1 MVHFESR
8 CLEQSNIDN
17 EGLQIF
23 KLMFYRRILNSRLF
37 KFVVG
42 EAVDGRASEFS
53 VHEDAI
59 AQLSTPLRTLVKSSS
74 GAQVGNATWKD
85 VSKETFERFVQF
97 AYTGNYSIPAT
108 EKRSLA
114 EAVKTNGVHSKNVE
128 GSAKSRQVANGAGPH
143 SPPQTAP
150 NGIRGRI
157 DSLGSDETS
166 PVEARE
172 TSASEKM
179 EEDGT
184 ILKYPIP
191 VKKNKKKK
199 PSKAAIERSEKE
211 SKEAALK
218 IEKETVSEP
227 DPEPEKKPE
236 LKTKPEEAQVKN
248 VQPAETKLE
257 EIAKIDEDKPSEQ
270 YKLTANFK
278 SLSYPVIVSLDNYE
292 GTCDPS
298 PTFEKGH
305 SYSNVFL
312 SHASLYVLAD
322 GQLVESLKALALF
335 KLHKTLCT
343 FELDNENI
351 SDITDLARYAYTGE
365 GKDGYEGIGGLRN
378 LVCQYMAI
386 HAVELAVDARFMNL
400 LAGGGQ
406 IVKDFF
412 QFQLQRIH

>member
-184 ILKYPIP
+184 ILNYPIP
-191 VKKNKKKK
+191 VKNL
-199 PSKAAIERSEKE
+199 IR
-211 SKEAALK
+211 
-218 IEKETVSEP
+218 VSLTLIWV
-227 DPEPEKKPE
+227 
-236 LKTKPEEAQVKN
+236 LKTNQE
-248 VQPAETKLE
+248 
-257 EIAKIDEDKPSEQ
+257 
-270 YKLTANFK
+270 
-278 SLSYPVIVSLDNYE
+278 SYP
-292 GTCDPS
+292 
-298 PTFEKGH
+298 
-305 SYSNVFL
+305 L
-312 SHASLYVLAD
+312 S
-322 GQLVESLKALALF
+322 Q
-335 KLHKTLCT
+335 
-343 FELDNENI
+343 
-351 SDITDLARYAYTGE
+351 
-365 GKDGYEGIGGLRN
+365 
-378 LVCQYMAI
+378 
-386 HAVELAVDARFMNL
+386 
-400 LAGGGQ
+400 
-406 IVKDFF
+406 
-412 QFQLQRIH
+412 

>member
-1 MVHFESR
+1 M
-8 CLEQSNIDN
+8 
-17 EGLQIF
+17 G
-23 KLMFYRRILNSRLF
+23 
-37 KFVVG
+37 
-42 EAVDGRASEFS
+42 
-53 VHEDAI
+53 
-59 AQLSTPLRTLVKSSS
+59 
-74 GAQVGNATWKD
+74 
-85 VSKETFERFVQF
+85 KETFERFVQF

-114 EAVKTNGVHSKNVE
+114 GSAKTNGVHPKSAD
-128 GSAKSRQVANGAGPH
+128 GSTKPGQAANGGGPH
-143 SPPQTAP
+143 SPRQAAP
-150 NGIRGRI
+150 NGVRGRI

-166 PVEARE
+166 PVEARD

-184 ILKYPIP
+184 ILNYPIP
-191 VKKNKKKK
+191 AKKHKKKK
-199 PSKAAIERSEKE
+199 PSKASIEKSEKE

-218 IEKETVSEP
+218 AEKETMPEP
-227 DPEPEKKPE
+227 DPKPEKTPE
-236 LKTKPEEAQVKN
+236 LETKPEEAQVKEA
-248 VQPAETKLE
+248 QPVKLD
-257 EIAKIDEDKPSEQ
+257 EIVKIDEEKPSEQ

-278 SLSYPVIVSLDNYE
+278 SLSYPVIMSLDNYE
-292 GTCDPS
+292 RTCDPS

-305 SYSNVFL
+305 SYSNVLL

-322 GQLVESLKALALF
+322 GQLVDSLKALALF

-365 GKDGYEGIGGLRN
+365 GKDECEGIGGLRN